1 MRNRIILCVCFFA
14 IFMGAAAVTLAGI
27 ENAKRVTLEN
37 GLEVMFV
44 ENRSVPIVSSNLFI
58 RSGSAME
65 PEGMNGASHLL
76 EHLLFN
82 GTERR
87 TQKELYDEVDFL
99 GAYNNAFTR
108 EDYTCF
114 QMIVPS
120 DFLDN
125 GLDIQSDMLFHSTIP
140 DDKFEKEKGIVL
152 EEIGKELGNPDYR
165 AELFFLERA
174 FSGTPYANPVLGTVE
189 SIEKIGRDA
198 LFRFYKQQYVPN
210 NMVLFLVGDFDP
222 ESALK
227 MIKKYF
233 GTPASVD
240 APKRTEPDLALI
252 REKNLFKGKID
263 AGRNYLQVITS
274 APDLDS
280 PDFVPFQL
288 LIAAL
293 SEGDDSILTMAL
305 KKRSENPV
313 IMHSLNHSLYGG
325 KGILQFSA
333 VVPPDGS
340 AEKVAERYLEEIRR
354 VAAEGI
360 GKNEFERSRKD
371 LKSTEIYQEEQFH
384 YYSVMK
390 GQWIAFTKP
399 GFLERYITSLERL
412 EIDEVN
418 TVAEKYLKEVH
429 PVVMIEGPH
438 QPDGAA
444 EKFSMPAYEA
454 KKETAPAE
462 EVRKEILD
470 NGLTV
475 IAKRDDA
482 ARIFSVHLLMKNRS
496 LNEPDGKT
504 GIADLTHRMLTKG
517 TVTMSAADL
526 SGALKEIGAKV
537 KFVDAA
543 FIPYDDYY
551 TTPLYSFIRFEVL
564 SEDHRRGLKLLKEI
578 VFHPSFP
585 ETEIPDSIAEMGD
598 IIKKEEERISSRAKN
613 FFFSK
618 VFAGSKIGNSV
629 YGTDETVRSIAR
641 EDLLA
646 FHKDY
651 FSPQNI
657 IISVVSDIS
666 PIKVIQAM
674 KELFGN
680 LKASTQVLAAMPEMK
695 PTKTGARF
703 DLEGG
708 KEQSSINIG
717 FLVSV
722 DEEDVPALLVANAI
736 LSDRMA
742 FELRERQGMAYSI
755 GSSLTRYGDLF
766 LFLASM
772 GTRPENLEKAISGIN
787 EEIGNLTGSEIEA
800 REVQKTINSIVGR
813 SVMRRVSGI
822 NRAYFIGLSEFQGKG
837 VDEDLQLIQSVKNV
851 TVEQVKKAAAKY
863 LRAEPAIVVAAR

>member
-1 MRNRIILCVCFFA
+1 MRNRIVFYVCFSVILAGAVSFA
-14 IFMGAAAVTLAGI
+14 FPGI
-27 ENAKRVTLEN
+27 ENAKRVNLEN
-37 GLEVMFV
+37 GLEVMLV
-44 ENRSVPIVSSNLFI
+44 ENHAVPIVSANLFI
-58 RSGSAME
+58 RSGSALE

-87 TQKELYDEVDFL
+87 TQKELYDEADFL

-120 DFLDN
+120 DLLSS

-174 FSGTPYANPVLGTVE
+174 FSGTPYAQPVLGTVE
-189 SIEKIGRDA
+189 SIQKISRDA
-198 LFRFYKQQYVPN
+198 LFQFYKQQYVPN

-222 ESALK
+222 ENAMK
-227 MIKKYF
+227 MIQKYF
-233 GTPASVD
+233 GTPEPAD
-240 APKRTEPDLALI
+240 FPGKAEPDFALM

-263 AGRNYLQVITS
+263 GGRNYLQVITQ
-274 APDLDS
+274 APDLNS
-280 PDFVPFQL
+280 PDFVPFQIL
-288 LIAAL
+288 VSAL
-293 SEGDDSILTMAL
+293 SEGDDSILTQAL
-305 KKRSENPV
+305 KKQSELPI
-313 IMHSLNHSLYGG
+313 IMHTLSHGIYGG

-340 AEKVAERYLEEIRR
+340 PEKVAERYLEEIRR

-360 GKNEFERSRKD
+360 GKDELERARKA
-371 LKSTEIYQEEQFH
+371 LKSSEVYQEEQFH
-384 YYSVMK
+384 YYPVMK

-399 GFLERYITSLERL
+399 GFLERYIASLERL
-412 EIDEVN
+412 DIDEVN
-418 TVAEKYLKEVH
+418 AVAEKYLKQPH
-429 PVVMIEGPH
+429 PVVTIAGPQ
-438 QPDGAA
+438 QPDEAV
-444 EKFSMPAYEA
+444 EKFSMPSYEA
-454 KKETAPAE
+454 KKQTSGTE
-462 EVRKEILD
+462 EVRRESLD

-496 LNEPDGKT
+496 INEPDGMT
-504 GIADLTHRMLTKG
+504 GIADLTHRMLTRG
-517 TVTMSAADL
+517 TVTMNASDL

-564 SEDHRRGLKLLKEI
+564 SEDHRRGLTLLKEI

-585 ETEIPDSIAEMGD
+585 ENEIADTIAEMAD
-598 IIKKEEERISSRAKN
+598 IIKKGEERVSSRAKN

-618 VFAGSKIGNSV
+618 IFAGSKIGNSV
-629 YGTDETVRSIAR
+629 YGTDATVRSITR

-646 FHKDY
+646 FHKSY

-657 IISVVSDIS
+657 IISVVSDI
-666 PIKVIQAM
+666 PPEKVIHAV
-674 KELFGN
+674 KEIFGN
-680 LKASTQVLAAMPEMK
+680 VKASAQQLAAMPEMK
-695 PTKTGARF
+695 PTQKGERF

-708 KEQSSINIG
+708 REQSSIHIG
-717 FLVSV
+717 YLVRV
-722 DEEDVPALLVANAI
+722 DEQDVPALLVANAI

-755 GSSLTRYGDLF
+755 GSSITRYGDLF

-772 GTRPENLEKAISGIN
+772 GTRPENLENAVAGIN
-787 EEIGNLTGSEIEA
+787 EEIGNLAGSEISD
-800 REVQKTINSIVGR
+800 REMKKTVNSIVGR
-813 SVMRRVSGI
+813 SVMRRISGI
-822 NRAYFIGLSEFQGKG
+822 NRAYFIGLSEFQGRG

-851 TVEQVKKAAAKY
+851 TVEQVKKAAARY
-863 LRAEPAIVVAAR
+863 LQTEPAITVIAR